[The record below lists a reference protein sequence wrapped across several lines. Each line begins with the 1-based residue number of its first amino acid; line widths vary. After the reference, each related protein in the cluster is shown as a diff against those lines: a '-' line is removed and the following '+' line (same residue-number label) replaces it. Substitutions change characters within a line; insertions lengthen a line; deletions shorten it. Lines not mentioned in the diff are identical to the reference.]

1 MAVDVAF
8 WIFGVAAV
16 WFGWRVFRTDSMV
29 RASFALLA
37 SLLNVGAVMVLL
49 AGEYLGMALWFM
61 MAVEMTVMAIFM
73 VAFMMN
79 PAGLN
84 PMQMVHQHRTAIAA
98 GAGVFAGLAATVLVA
113 DLPARPLPSHTDTI
127 RALGHEVMG
136 GSMLVMQTVGV
147 TLVATMIGATI
158 LTSARGRYGPSDE
171 GSLPPSLDPTAPP
184 DAPVLPVGHA
194 PGSVGGGGHEGHGG
208 HDGHGGGSGHEDEG
222 SGGHAEQED
231 HDGHGGDSRHGGHG
245 GRR

>member
-8 WIFGVAAV
+8 WLFGTAAV
-16 WFGWRVFRTDSMV
+16 WSGWRVFRTDSMV

-37 SLLNVGAVMVLL
+37 SLLNVGAILL
-49 AGEYLGMALWFM
+49 LLGGEYLGMALWFM

-84 PMQMVHQHRTAIAA
+84 PMQMVHQHRTAFLA
-98 GAGVFAGLAATVLVA
+98 GSSVAVALAVVA
-113 DLPARPLPSHTDTI
+113 IVGEFPDRTLADPDGAI

-147 TLVATMIGATI
+147 TLVTTMIGATI
-158 LTSARGRYGPSDE
+158 LTSIRGRYGSSDE
-171 GSLPPSLDPTAPP
+171 GSLPPSLDPDAPP
-184 DAPVLPVGHA
+184 DQPVLP
-194 PGSVGGGGHEGHGG
+194 PGHGPDTAADG
-208 HDGHGGGSGHEDEG
+208 GPAHHGHGS
-222 SGGHAEQED
+222 
-231 HDGHGGDSRHGGHG
+231 HGGHG
-245 GRR
+245 

>member
-1 MAVDVAF
+1 MGVDVAF
-8 WIFGVAAV
+8 WIFAVAAV

-37 SLLNVGAVMVLL
+37 SLLNVGAIMILL
-49 AGEYLGMALWFM
+49 AGEYLGMAVFFM

-84 PMQMVHQHRTAIAA
+84 PMQMVHQHRTAVVA
-98 GAGVFAGLAATVLVA
+98 GTSVFAALAAAALVA
-113 DLPARPLPSHTDTI
+113 DVPAQPLADPADAI

-147 TLVATMIGATI
+147 TLLTTMIGATI
-158 LTSARGRYGPSDE
+158 LTSARGRYGPSDQ
-171 GSLPPSLDPTAPP
+171 GSLPPSLDPDAPP
-184 DAPVLPVGHA
+184 DAPVLPTGHA
-194 PGSVGGGGHEGHGG
+194 PGSVGGGGHGG
-208 HDGHGGGSGHEDEG
+208 
-222 SGGHAEQED
+222 
-231 HDGHGGDSRHGGHG
+231 HGGHG
-245 GRR
+245 GDDGHGGHGGHAGHDGDAGHR